1 MEFRAGLR
9 KDTAE
14 MIRILSPAGMRIP
27 GLLRRGA
34 IYLLPLAV
42 LLVAIAARVAAPD
55 LLDRLSLICFDF
67 YQRASPRAPGN
78 APIRIVDIDDKS
90 LAKIGQWPWPR
101 AIVAELLD
109 KLGKAGAAV
118 VAFDIDFAEPDR
130 TSPAMLL
137 PLLSQNHAGDADIG
151 KLLAALPDPD
161 QRLAAAM
168 RTVPTVTG
176 FILSDHGETRPPA
189 AKAGFAFAGDD
200 PLGHVGEFPTAI
212 SDLPVL
218 EQAAAGNGFLNQ
230 SVDWDDVVRRV
241 PLILKFRGKP
251 YPSLDAEALRLA
263 LGASTYIGRAAGA
276 NGEHDFGE
284 STGLTAIRIGPLTV
298 PTDAAGRVWLHYAP
312 RQPDRTISAADVL
325 AGNFDRSIFDG
336 HIVLVGTSAAGII
349 NDLQATP
356 IGPAVPGVEIHAQL
370 LDEIL
375 QGVFLSRPDWAVGAE
390 ILFALLVGAGLIF
403 ILPRIGAL
411 LSAALGGA
419 SVALAFGLS
428 WLAFKHLSWLIDPVY
443 PWVVITI
450 VYLVATLLG
459 YLRTEARQREIRSAF
474 SRYMSP
480 HYVEELAAHPERLV
494 LGGETRDMTIM
505 FCDIRNFTSMAEGM
519 DAHTLT
525 HFMNSFLSPMTEII
539 TEHKGTIDKYIG
551 DCVMAFWNAPLDDPE
566 HAKNAVR
573 AAQAMRRQLIT
584 LNRGWEAEAKE
595 AGKPF
600 RPIRIGIGLN
610 SGECCVGNFGSE
622 QHFDYS
628 LLGDPV
634 NLASR
639 LEGLGK
645 VYGIDLVIGE
655 ETAIRLDDPALIEV
669 DLVAVKGKSQA
680 GHVYTLPP
688 ERIEE
693 ADFAD
698 RHRALLG
705 AYRGQDWAAAL
716 GLLDDGRLAAARHLA
731 PVYELYRRRIAH
743 FQSDAPPAG
752 WDGVFT
758 AEEK

>member
-1 MEFRAGLR
+1 
-9 KDTAE
+9 

-27 GLLRRGA
+27 GLFRRGA

-101 AIVAELLD
+101 TIVAELLD

-130 TSPAMLL
+130 TSPRMLL

-230 SVDWDDVVRRV
+230 SVDWDNVVRRV

-251 YPSLDAEALRLA
+251 YPSLAAEALRLA

-276 NGEHDFGE
+276 NGERDFGE

-375 QGVFLSRPDWAVGAE
+375 EGVFLSRPDWAVGAE

-403 ILPRIGAL
+403 VLPRIGAL
-411 LSAALGGA
+411 LSALLGGA

-428 WLAFKHLSWLIDPVY
+428 WLAFKQLSWLIDPVY

-459 YLRTEARQREIRSAF
+459 YLRTEARQRQIRSAF

-480 HYVEELAAHPERLV
+480 HYVE
-494 LGGETRDMTIM
+494 
-505 FCDIRNFTSMAEGM
+505 
-519 DAHTLT
+519 
-525 HFMNSFLSPMTEII
+525 
-539 TEHKGTIDKYIG
+539 
-551 DCVMAFWNAPLDDPE
+551 
-566 HAKNAVR
+566 
-573 AAQAMRRQLIT
+573 
-584 LNRGWEAEAKE
+584 
-595 AGKPF
+595 
-600 RPIRIGIGLN
+600 
-610 SGECCVGNFGSE
+610 
-622 QHFDYS
+622 
-628 LLGDPV
+628 
-634 NLASR
+634 
-639 LEGLGK
+639 
-645 VYGIDLVIGE
+645 
-655 ETAIRLDDPALIEV
+655 
-669 DLVAVKGKSQA
+669 
-680 GHVYTLPP
+680 
-688 ERIEE
+688 
-693 ADFAD
+693 
-698 RHRALLG
+698 
-705 AYRGQDWAAAL
+705 
-716 GLLDDGRLAAARHLA
+716 
-731 PVYELYRRRIAH
+731 
-743 FQSDAPPAG
+743 
-752 WDGVFT
+752 
-758 AEEK
+758 